1 MAITTIGDIVTGN
14 IPVLASYMTEDPVEK
29 TAFFQSGILTPTPYA
44 AEIARG
50 PSNVANIPFWKAI
63 DTSIEPNYSNDVY
76 QDIATPR
83 NVQTG
88 EMMARVAYLNEGFGQ
103 ADLTV
108 ELTSQNPLQSVA
120 SRLDNF
126 WQRQAQRRLIAT
138 ALGLYNDN
146 VAPTDE
152 YHKQNDMVIDVSDT
166 PGFDAG
172 AFIDATQTMGDAL
185 IGNGG
190 EVLGA
195 IAMHS
200 FVYAQARKQQL
211 IDFIRDADN
220 NTMFA
225 TYQGYRVI
233 VDDGMTVV
241 RTGDHRTGDPR
252 KFISI
257 IFGNGAIGYGEGNP
271 TNPLAYEREESRGNG
286 GGVETLWTRKT
297 WLLHP
302 FGYSFTSAV
311 ITGNGTE
318 TIARSASWQDLAN
331 ASNWNRVVDR
341 KHVPIAFLV
350 TGVGA

>member
-1 MAITTIGDIVTGN
+1 MAITTIGNIVTGN
-14 IPVLASYMTEDPVEK
+14 EPVLLSYMTQDPVEK
-29 TAFFQSGILTPTPYA
+29 TAFFESGILTPTPYA

-50 PSNVANIPFWKAI
+50 PSNIANIPFWKAI

-76 QDIATPR
+76 QDIAAPR

-120 SRLDNF
+120 NRLDNF

-146 VAPTDE
+146 VAATDE
-152 YHKQNDMVIDVSDT
+152 YHTQNDMVIDVSAT
-166 PGFDAG
+166 LGFDAG

-185 IGNGG
+185 MGSTG

-200 FVYAQARKQQL
+200 FVYGQARKANL

-225 TYQGYRVI
+225 TYQGYRVV
-233 VDDGMTVV
+233 VDDSMTVV
-241 RTGDHRTGDPR
+241 GTGNDR

-271 TNPLAYEREESRGNG
+271 SKPLHYEYEASRGNG

-302 FGYSFTSAV
+302 LGYSFTSAV
-311 ITGNGTE
+311 ITGNGSE
-318 TIARSASWQDLAN
+318 TTARSASWQDLTN
-331 ASNWNRVVDR
+331 ATNWNRVVER

>member
-14 IPVLASYMTEDPVEK
+14 ESVILSYMTEEPVEK
-29 TAFFQSGILTPTPYA
+29 TAFFQSGILTPSPYA

-50 PSNVANIPFWKAI
+50 PSNVATIPYWKAI
-63 DTSIEPNYSNDVY
+63 DASIEPNYSNDVF

-108 ELTSQNPLQSVA
+108 ELTNQNPLQSVA
-120 SRLDNF
+120 NRLDNF
-126 WQRQAQRRLIAT
+126 WERQAQRRLLAT
-138 ALGLYNDN
+138 ALGMYNDN
-146 VAPTDE
+146 RAATDAF
-152 YHKQNDMVIDVSDT
+152 HTQDDMVIDVSAT
-166 PGFDAG
+166 LGFDSG

-185 IGNGG
+185 MGNGG
-190 EVLGA
+190 QVLGV

-220 NTMFA
+220 NTEFA
-225 TYQGYRVI
+225 SYQGYRVV
-233 VDDGMTVV
+233 VDDSMTVV
-241 RTGDHRTGDPR
+241 GTGADR

-257 IFGNGAIGYGEGNP
+257 IFGQGAIGYGEGNP
-271 TNPLAYEREESRGNG
+271 TNPLEYHRAPERGNG
-286 GGVETLWTRKT
+286 GGVEVLWTRKT
-297 WLLHP
+297 WLMHP
-302 FGYSFTSAV
+302 LGYSFTSAV
-311 ITGNGTE
+311 ITGNGSE

-331 ASNWNRVVDR
+331 AANWNRVMER
-341 KHVPIAFLV
+341 KHIPVAFLV

>member
-14 IPVLASYMTEDPVEK
+14 VPVLLSYMTQDPVEK
-29 TAFFQSGILTPTPYA
+29 TAFFQSGILAPTPYA

-63 DTSIEPNYSNDVY
+63 DSSIEPNYSNDIY

-108 ELTSQNPLQSVA
+108 ELTTQNPLQSVA
-120 SRLDNF
+120 NRLDNF
-126 WQRQAQRRLIAT
+126 WQRQAQRRLLAT
-138 ALGLYNDN
+138 SLGIYNDN
-146 VAPTDE
+146 VAATDAF
-152 YHKQNDMVIDVSDT
+152 HTQNDMVVDVSAT
-166 PGFDAG
+166 LGFDAG

-185 IGNGG
+185 MSNSG
-190 EVLGA
+190 EVLGV

-200 FVYAQARKQQL
+200 FVYGQARKQQL
-211 IDFIRDADN
+211 IDFIRDAEN

-225 TYQGYRVI
+225 TYQGYRVV
-233 VDDGMTVV
+233 VDDSMTVV
-241 RTGDHRTGDPR
+241 GEGAER

-257 IFGNGAIGYGEGNP
+257 IFGNGAIGYGEGSP
-271 TNPLAYEREESRGNG
+271 TTPLAYQREEERGNG
-286 GGVETLWTRKT
+286 GGVETLWSRKT

-302 FGYSFTSAV
+302 LGYSFTSAV
-311 ITGNGTE
+311 ITGNGSE

-331 ASNWNRVVDR
+331 ATNWNRVVER

>member
-14 IPVLASYMTEDPVEK
+14 VPVLLSYMTQDPVEK
-29 TAFFQSGILTPTPYA
+29 TAFFQSGILAPTPYA

-50 PSNVANIPFWKAI
+50 PSNLANIPFWKAI
-63 DTSIEPNYSNDVY
+63 DSSIEPNYSNDIY

-88 EMMARVAYLNEGFGQ
+88 EMKARVAYLNEGFGQ

-120 SRLDNF
+120 TRLDNF
-126 WQRQAQRRLIAT
+126 WQRQAQRRLLAT
-138 ALGLYNDN
+138 SLGIHNDN
-146 VAPTDE
+146 VAATDAF
-152 YHKQNDMVIDVSDT
+152 HTQNDMVVDVSAT
-166 PGFDAG
+166 LGFDAG

-185 IGNGG
+185 MSNSG
-190 EVLGA
+190 EVLGV

-200 FVYAQARKQQL
+200 FVYGQARKQQL
-211 IDFIRDADN
+211 IDFIRDAEN

-225 TYQGYRVI
+225 TYQGYRVV
-233 VDDGMTVV
+233 VDDSMTVV
-241 RTGDHRTGDPR
+241 GVGADL

-257 IFGNGAIGYGEGNP
+257 IFGNGAIGYGEGSP
-271 TNPLAYEREESRGNG
+271 TTPLAYQREEERGNG
-286 GGVETLWTRKT
+286 GGVETLWSRKT

-302 FGYSFTSAV
+302 LGYTFTSAV
-311 ITGNGTE
+311 ITGNGSE

-331 ASNWNRVVDR
+331 ATNWNRVVER

-350 TGVGA
+350 TGVGTP

>member
-14 IPVLASYMTEDPVEK
+14 VPVLLSYMTQDPVEK
-29 TAFFQSGILTPTPYA
+29 TAFFQSGILAPTPYA

-50 PSNVANIPFWKAI
+50 PSNLANIPFWKAI
-63 DTSIEPNYSNDVY
+63 DSSIEPNYSNDIY

-88 EMMARVAYLNEGFGQ
+88 DMMARVAYLNEGFGQ

-120 SRLDNF
+120 TRLDNF
-126 WQRQAQRRLIAT
+126 WQRQAQRRLLAT
-138 ALGLYNDN
+138 SLGIYNDN
-146 VAPTDE
+146 VAATDAF
-152 YHKQNDMVIDVSDT
+152 HTQNDMVVDVSAT
-166 PGFDAG
+166 LGFDAG

-185 IGNGG
+185 DGPQG
-190 EVLGA
+190 EVLGV

-200 FVYAQARKQQL
+200 FVYGQMRKQQL
-211 IDFIRDADN
+211 IDFIRDAEN

-233 VDDGMTVV
+233 RDDSMTVV
-241 RTGDHRTGDPR
+241 GEGTDR

-257 IFGNGAIGYGEGNP
+257 IFGNGAIGYGEGSP
-271 TNPLAYEREESRGNG
+271 TTPLAYQREEERGNG
-286 GGVETLWTRKT
+286 GGVETLWSRKT

-302 FGYSFTSAV
+302 LGYTFTSAV
-311 ITGNGTE
+311 ITGNGSE
-318 TIARSASWQDLAN
+318 TVARSASWQDLAN
-331 ASNWNRVVDR
+331 ATNWNRVVER

>member
-1 MAITTIGDIVTGN
+1 MAITTIGNIVTGN

-29 TAFFQSGILTPTPYA
+29 TAFFDSGILTPTPYA
-44 AEIARG
+44 AEIANG
-50 PSNVANIPFWKAI
+50 PSNIANLPFWKSI

-83 NVQTG
+83 AIQTG

-146 VAPTDE
+146 VAATDA
-152 YHKQNDMVIDVSDT
+152 YHEQNDMVVDVSAT
-166 PGFDAG
+166 SGFDAG

-185 IGNGG
+185 MGNGG

-200 FVYAQARKQQL
+200 FVYAQARKAQL
-211 IDFIRDADN
+211 IDFIRDAEN

-233 VDDGMTVV
+233 VDDSMTVV
-241 RTGDHRTGDPR
+241 GQGAQR

-257 IFGNGAIGYGEGNP
+257 IFGRGAIVYGEGSP
-271 TNPLAYEREESRGNG
+271 ETPLAYEREESRGNG

-331 ASNWNRVVDR
+331 ATNWNRVVDR

>member
-14 IPVLASYMTEDPVEK
+14 VPVLLSYMTQDPVEK
-29 TAFFQSGILTPTPYA
+29 TAFFQSGILAPTPYA

-50 PSNVANIPFWKAI
+50 PSNLANIPFWKAI
-63 DTSIEPNYSNDVY
+63 DSSIEPNYSNDIY

-120 SRLDNF
+120 TRLDNF
-126 WQRQAQRRLIAT
+126 WQRQAQRRLLAT
-138 ALGLYNDN
+138 SLGIYNDN
-146 VAPTDE
+146 VAATDAF
-152 YHKQNDMVIDVSDT
+152 HTQNDMVVDVSAT
-166 PGFDAG
+166 LGFDAG

-185 IGNGG
+185 DGPQG
-190 EVLGA
+190 EVLGV

-200 FVYAQARKQQL
+200 FVYGQMRKQQL
-211 IDFIRDADN
+211 IDFIRDAEN

-233 VDDGMTVV
+233 RDDSMTVV
-241 RTGDHRTGDPR
+241 GDGAER

-257 IFGNGAIGYGEGNP
+257 IFGNGAIGYGEGAP
-271 TNPLAYEREESRGNG
+271 TTPLAYQREEERGNG
-286 GGVETLWTRKT
+286 GGVETLWSRKT

-302 FGYSFTSAV
+302 LGYSFTSAV
-311 ITGNGTE
+311 ITGNGSE

-331 ASNWNRVVDR
+331 ATNWNRVVER

>member
-14 IPVLASYMTEDPVEK
+14 EPVILSYMTEEPVEK
-29 TAFFQSGILTPTPYA
+29 TAFFQSGIITPTPYA
-44 AEIARG
+44 AEIANG
-50 PSNVANIPFWKAI
+50 PSNIANLPYWKAI

-88 EMMARVAYLNEGFGQ
+88 DMLVRMAYLNEGFGQ
-103 ADLTV
+103 SDLTV
-108 ELTSQNPLQSVA
+108 ELTSENPLQSVA
-120 SRLDNF
+120 NRLDNF
-126 WQRQAQRRLIAT
+126 WQRQAQRRLLAT

-146 VAPTDE
+146 RAATDTF
-152 YHKQNDMVIDVSDT
+152 HDQDDMVIDVSAT
-166 PGFDAG
+166 LGFDAG

-185 IGNGG
+185 MGASGD
-190 EVLGA
+190 VLGA

-200 FVYAQARKQQL
+200 FVYGQARKQQL
-211 IDFIRDADN
+211 IDFVRDADN

-233 VDDGMTVV
+233 VDDSMTVV
-241 RTGDHRTGDPR
+241 GTGNDR

-257 IFGNGAIGYGEGNP
+257 IFGQGAIGYGEGSP
-271 TNPLAYEREESRGNG
+271 THPLEYHRSAERGNG
-286 GGVETLWTRKT
+286 GGVEVLWTRKT

-302 FGYSFTSAV
+302 LGYSFTSSV
-311 ITGNGTE
+311 ITGNGSE
-318 TIARSASWQDLAN
+318 TIPRSASWQDLAQ
-331 ASNWNRVVDR
+331 ATNWNRVMER

>member
-29 TAFFQSGILTPTPYA
+29 TAFFDSGILTSTPYA
-44 AEIARG
+44 AEIANG
-50 PSNVANIPFWKAI
+50 PSNIANLPFWKAI

-83 NVQTG
+83 AIQTG

-146 VAPTDE
+146 VSATDA
-152 YHKQNDMVIDVSDT
+152 YHEQNDMVVDVSAT
-166 PGFDAG
+166 LGFDAG

-185 IGNGG
+185 MGNGG

-200 FVYAQARKQQL
+200 FVYAQARKAQL
-211 IDFIRDADN
+211 IDFIRDAEN

-233 VDDGMTVV
+233 VDDSMTVV
-241 RTGDHRTGDPR
+241 GQGAQR

-257 IFGNGAIGYGEGNP
+257 IFGQGAIGYGEGNP
-271 TNPLAYEREESRGNG
+271 VMPLEYEREASRANG

-302 FGYSFTSAV
+302 FGYRFTSAV

-331 ASNWNRVVDR
+331 ATNWNRVVDR

>member
-14 IPVLASYMTEDPVEK
+14 VPVLLSYMTQDPVEK
-29 TAFFQSGILTPTPYA
+29 TAFFQSGILAPTPYA

-50 PSNVANIPFWKAI
+50 PSNLANIPFWKAI
-63 DTSIEPNYSNDVY
+63 DSSIEPNYSNDIY

-83 NVQTG
+83 NMQTG

-120 SRLDNF
+120 TRLDNF
-126 WQRQAQRRLIAT
+126 WQRQAQRRLLAT
-138 ALGLYNDN
+138 SLGIYNDN
-146 VAPTDE
+146 VAATDAF
-152 YHKQNDMVIDVSDT
+152 HTQNDMVVDVSAT
-166 PGFDAG
+166 LGFDAG

-185 IGNGG
+185 MGNSG
-190 EVLGA
+190 EVLGV

-200 FVYAQARKQQL
+200 FVYGQARKQQL
-211 IDFIRDADN
+211 IDFIRDAEN

-225 TYQGYRVI
+225 TYQGYRVV
-233 VDDGMTVV
+233 VDDSMTVV
-241 RTGDHRTGDPR
+241 GAGADR

-257 IFGNGAIGYGEGNP
+257 IFGNGAIGYGEGDP
-271 TNPLAYEREESRGNG
+271 TNPLEYEREASLGNG
-286 GGVETLWTRKT
+286 GGVETLWSRKT

-302 FGYSFTSAV
+302 LGYSFTSSV
-311 ITGNGTE
+311 ITGNGSE
-318 TIARSASWQDLAN
+318 TVARSASWQDLAN
-331 ASNWNRVVDR
+331 ATNWNRVVER

-350 TGVGA
+350 TGVGTP

>member
-14 IPVLASYMTEDPVEK
+14 EPVILSYMTEDPVEK
-29 TAFFQSGILTPTPYA
+29 TAFFESGILTPTPYA

-50 PSNVANIPFWKAI
+50 TSNIANIPFWKAI

-120 SRLDNF
+120 NRLDNF

-146 VAPTDE
+146 VAATDA
-152 YHKQNDMVIDVSDT
+152 YHTQNDMVVDVSAT
-166 PGFDAG
+166 LGFDAG

-185 IGNGG
+185 MGSSG

-211 IDFIRDADN
+211 IDFVRDADN

-225 TYQGYRVI
+225 TYQGYRVV
-233 VDDGMTVV
+233 VDDSMTVV
-241 RTGDHRTGDPR
+241 GTGQDR

-271 TNPLAYEREESRGNG
+271 TRPLVYDYAPERGNG

-302 FGYSFTSAV
+302 LGYSFTSAV
-311 ITGNGTE
+311 ITGNGSE
-318 TIARSASWQDLAN
+318 TVPRSASWQDLAN
-331 ASNWNRVVDR
+331 ATNWNRVVER

>member
-1 MAITTIGDIVTGN
+1 MAITTIGDIVTGKESV
-14 IPVLASYMTEDPVEK
+14 ILSYMTEDPVEK

-44 AEIARG
+44 AAIANG
-50 PSNVANIPFWKAI
+50 PSNKAVLPYWKAI

-76 QDIATPR
+76 QDVATPR

-88 EMMARVAYLNEGFGQ
+88 EMNVRVAYLNEGFGQ

-108 ELTSQNPLQSVA
+108 ELTRQDPLKSVA
-120 SRLDNF
+120 ARLDNF

-146 VAPTDE
+146 VAADDD
-152 YHKQNDMVIDVSDT
+152 YHKQNDMVVDVSAT
-166 PGFDAG
+166 LGFDAG

-185 IGNGG
+185 MGNGG

-211 IDFIRDADN
+211 IDFIKDADN
-220 NTMFA
+220 DTLFA

-233 VDDGMTVV
+233 VDDSMTVV
-241 RTGDHRTGDPR
+241 GTGTSR

-257 IFGNGAIGYGEGNP
+257 IFGNGAIGYGEGSP
-271 TNPLAYEREESRGNG
+271 SNPLAYEREESRGNG

>member
-14 IPVLASYMTEDPVEK
+14 EPVILSYMTEEPVEK
-29 TAFFQSGILTPTPYA
+29 TAFFQSGILTPSQYA

-50 PSNVANIPFWKAI
+50 PSNIANIPYWKAI
-63 DTSIEPNYSNDVY
+63 DTSIEPNYSNDVF

-88 EMMARVAYLNEGFGQ
+88 DMMARVAYLNEGFGQ

-120 SRLDNF
+120 NRLDNF
-126 WQRQAQRRLIAT
+126 WQRQAQRRLLAT

-146 VAPTDE
+146 VAATDAF
-152 YHKQNDMVIDVSDT
+152 HTQDDMVIDVSAT
-166 PGFDAG
+166 LGFDAG

-185 IGNGG
+185 MGSNG
-190 EVLGA
+190 ETLGA

-211 IDFIRDADN
+211 IDFVRDADN

-225 TYQGYRVI
+225 TYQGYRVV
-233 VDDGMTVV
+233 VDDSMTVV
-241 RTGDHRTGDPR
+241 GTGADR

-257 IFGNGAIGYGEGNP
+257 IFGQGAIGYGEGSP
-271 TNPLAYEREESRGNG
+271 TVPLEYDRSPERGNG
-286 GGVETLWTRKT
+286 GGVEVLWTRKT

-302 FGYSFTSAV
+302 LGYSFTSAV
-311 ITGNGTE
+311 ITGNGSE

-331 ASNWNRVVDR
+331 ASNWNRVMER
-341 KHVPIAFLV
+341 KHIPIAFLV

>member
-1 MAITTIGDIVTGN
+1 MAITTIGDIVTGKESV
-14 IPVLASYMTEDPVEK
+14 ILSYMTEDPVEK
-29 TAFFQSGILTPTPYA
+29 TAFFQSGILTPTTYA
-44 AEIARG
+44 AAIANG
-50 PSNVANIPFWKAI
+50 PSNKAVLPYWKAI

-76 QDIATPR
+76 QDVATPR

-88 EMMARVAYLNEGFGQ
+88 EMNVRVAYLNEGFGQ

-108 ELTSQNPLQSVA
+108 ELTRQDPLKSVA
-120 SRLDNF
+120 ARLDNF

-146 VAPTDE
+146 VAADDD
-152 YHKQNDMVIDVSDT
+152 YHKQNDMVVDVSSSM
-166 PGFDAG
+166 GFDAG

-185 IGNGG
+185 MGNGG

-211 IDFIRDADN
+211 IDFIRDAEN

-233 VDDGMTVV
+233 VDDSMTVV
-241 RTGDHRTGDPR
+241 GSGGSR

-257 IFGNGAIGYGEGNP
+257 IFGNGAIGYGEGSP
-271 TNPLAYEREESRGNG
+271 SNPLEYEREASRGNG

-318 TIARSASWQDLAN
+318 TVARSASWQDLAN

>member
-29 TAFFQSGILTPTPYA
+29 TAFFDSGILTPTPYA

-50 PSNVANIPFWKAI
+50 PSNIANLPFWKAI

-83 NVQTG
+83 AIQTG
-88 EMMARVAYLNEGFGQ
+88 EMLARVAYLNEGFGQ

-146 VAPTDE
+146 VSATDA
-152 YHKQNDMVIDVSDT
+152 YHEQNDMVVDVSAT
-166 PGFDAG
+166 LGFDAG

-185 IGNGG
+185 MGNGG

-200 FVYAQARKQQL
+200 FVYAQARKAQL

-233 VDDGMTVV
+233 VDDSMTVV
-241 RTGDHRTGDPR
+241 GQGAQR

-257 IFGNGAIGYGEGNP
+257 IFGQGAIGYGEGNP
-271 TNPLAYEREESRGNG
+271 VMPLEYEREASRANG

-331 ASNWNRVVDR
+331 ATNWNRVVDR

>member
-14 IPVLASYMTEDPVEK
+14 EPVLLSYMTQDPVEK
-29 TAFFQSGILTPTPYA
+29 TAFFESGVLTPTPYA
-44 AEIARG
+44 SEIARG
-50 PSNVANIPFWKAI
+50 PSNIANIPFWKAI

-76 QDIATPR
+76 QDIAAPR

-108 ELTSQNPLQSVA
+108 ELASQNPLQSVA
-120 SRLDNF
+120 NRLDNF

-146 VAPTDE
+146 VAATDA
-152 YHKQNDMVIDVSDT
+152 YHAQNDMVIDVSAT
-166 PGFDAG
+166 LGFDAG

-185 IGNGG
+185 MGSTG

-200 FVYAQARKQQL
+200 FVYGQARKANL
-211 IDFIRDADN
+211 IDFIRDSEN

-225 TYQGYRVI
+225 TYQGYRVV
-233 VDDGMTVV
+233 VDDSMTVV
-241 RTGDHRTGDPR
+241 GTGNDR

-257 IFGNGAIGYGEGNP
+257 IFGNGAIGYGEGSP
-271 TNPLAYEREESRGNG
+271 TNPLEYEREASRGNG

-302 FGYSFTSAV
+302 LGYSFTSAV
-311 ITGNGTE
+311 ITGNGSE

-331 ASNWNRVVDR
+331 ATNWNRVVER

>member
-1 MAITTIGDIVTGN
+1 MAITTIGNIVTGN

-29 TAFFQSGILTPTPYA
+29 TAFFDSGILTPTPYA
-44 AEIARG
+44 AEIANG
-50 PSNVANIPFWKAI
+50 PSNIANLPFWKAI

-83 NVQTG
+83 AIQTG

-146 VAPTDE
+146 VAATDA
-152 YHKQNDMVIDVSDT
+152 YHEQNDMVVDVSAT
-166 PGFDAG
+166 SGFDAG

-185 IGNGG
+185 MGNGG

-200 FVYAQARKQQL
+200 FVYAQARKAQL
-211 IDFIRDADN
+211 IDFIRDAEN
-220 NTMFA
+220 NTMF
-225 TYQGYRVI
+225 
-233 VDDGMTVV
+233 
-241 RTGDHRTGDPR
+241 
-252 KFISI
+252 
-257 IFGNGAIGYGEGNP
+257 
-271 TNPLAYEREESRGNG
+271 
-286 GGVETLWTRKT
+286 
-297 WLLHP
+297 
-302 FGYSFTSAV
+302 
-311 ITGNGTE
+311 
-318 TIARSASWQDLAN
+318 
-331 ASNWNRVVDR
+331 
-341 KHVPIAFLV
+341 
-350 TGVGA
+350 

>member
-14 IPVLASYMTEDPVEK
+14 EPVILSYMTEDPVEK
-29 TAFFQSGILTPTPYA
+29 TAFFESGILTPTPYA

-50 PSNVANIPFWKAI
+50 TSNIANIPFWKSI

-126 WQRQAQRRLIAT
+126 WMRQAQRRLLAT

-146 VAPTDE
+146 VAATDA
-152 YHKQNDMVIDVSDT
+152 YHTQNDMVIDVSAT
-166 PGFDAG
+166 LGFDAG

-185 IGNGG
+185 MGSAGD
-190 EVLGA
+190 VLGA

-211 IDFIRDADN
+211 IDFVRDADN
-220 NTMFA
+220 NTQFA

-233 VDDGMTVV
+233 VDDSMTVV
-241 RTGDHRTGDPR
+241 GTGNDR

-257 IFGNGAIGYGEGNP
+257 IFGNGAIGYGEGSPNM
-271 TNPLAYEREESRGNG
+271 PLEYEREAARGNG

-311 ITGNGTE
+311 ITGNGSE

-331 ASNWNRVVDR
+331 ATNWNRVMER
-341 KHVPIAFLV
+341 KHIPIAFLV

>member
-14 IPVLASYMTEDPVEK
+14 VPVLLSYMTQDPVEK
-29 TAFFQSGILTPTPYA
+29 TAFFQSGILAPTPYA

-50 PSNVANIPFWKAI
+50 PSNLANIPFWKAI
-63 DTSIEPNYSNDVY
+63 DSSIEPNYSNDIY

-120 SRLDNF
+120 TRLDNF
-126 WQRQAQRRLIAT
+126 WQRQAQRRLLAT
-138 ALGLYNDN
+138 SLGIYNDN
-146 VAPTDE
+146 VAATDAF
-152 YHKQNDMVIDVSDT
+152 HTQNDMVVDVSAT
-166 PGFDAG
+166 SGFDAG

-185 IGNGG
+185 DGPQG
-190 EVLGA
+190 EVLGV

-200 FVYAQARKQQL
+200 FVYGQMRKQQL
-211 IDFIRDADN
+211 IDFIRDAEN

-233 VDDGMTVV
+233 RDDSMTVV
-241 RTGDHRTGDPR
+241 GEGADR

-257 IFGNGAIGYGEGNP
+257 IFGNGAIGYGEGSP
-271 TNPLAYEREESRGNG
+271 VMPLEPEREASRGNG
-286 GGVETLWTRKT
+286 GGVETLWSRKT
-297 WLLHP
+297 WLMHP
-302 FGYSFTSAV
+302 LGYSFTSAV
-311 ITGNGTE
+311 ITGNGSE

-331 ASNWNRVVDR
+331 ATNWNRVVER

>member
-1 MAITTIGDIVTGN
+1 MAITTIGNIVTGN

-29 TAFFQSGILTPTPYA
+29 TAFFDSGILTPTPYA
-44 AEIARG
+44 AEIANG
-50 PSNVANIPFWKAI
+50 PSNIANLPFWKSI

-83 NVQTG
+83 AIQTG

-146 VAPTDE
+146 VSATDA
-152 YHKQNDMVIDVSDT
+152 YHEQNDMVVDVSAT
-166 PGFDAG
+166 SGFDAG

-185 IGNGG
+185 MGNGG

-200 FVYAQARKQQL
+200 FVYAQARKAQL
-211 IDFIRDADN
+211 IDFIRDAEN

-233 VDDGMTVV
+233 VDDSMTVV
-241 RTGDHRTGDPR
+241 GQDAQR

-257 IFGNGAIGYGEGNP
+257 IFGQGAVGYGEGNP
-271 TNPLAYEREESRGNG
+271 SNPLEYEREASRGNG

-331 ASNWNRVVDR
+331 AANWNRVVDR

>member
-14 IPVLASYMTEDPVEK
+14 EPVILSYMTEDPVEK
-29 TAFFQSGILTPTPYA
+29 TAFFESGILTPTPYA

-50 PSNVANIPFWKAI
+50 PSNIANIPFWKAI

-120 SRLDNF
+120 NRLDNF

-146 VAPTDE
+146 VAATDA
-152 YHKQNDMVIDVSDT
+152 YHTQNDMVIDVSAT
-166 PGFDAG
+166 LGFDAG

-185 IGNGG
+185 MGSTG

-200 FVYAQARKQQL
+200 FVYGQARKANL
-211 IDFIRDADN
+211 IDFIRDSEN

-225 TYQGYRVI
+225 TYQGYRVV
-233 VDDGMTVV
+233 VDDSMTVV
-241 RTGDHRTGDPR
+241 GTGNDR

-257 IFGNGAIGYGEGNP
+257 IFGNGAIGYGEGTP
-271 TNPLAYEREESRGNG
+271 TNPLEYEREASRGNG

-302 FGYSFTSAV
+302 LGYSFTSAV
-311 ITGNGTE
+311 ITGNGSE

-331 ASNWNRVVDR
+331 ATNWNRVVER

>member
-14 IPVLASYMTEDPVEK
+14 EPVILSYMTEDPVEK
-29 TAFFQSGILTPTPYA
+29 TAFFESGILTPTPYA

-50 PSNVANIPFWKAI
+50 PSNIANIPFWKAI

-120 SRLDNF
+120 NRLDNF

-146 VAPTDE
+146 RTATDA
-152 YHKQNDMVIDVSDT
+152 YHTQDDMVIDVSAT
-166 PGFDAG
+166 LGFDAG

-185 IGNGG
+185 MGSSGD
-190 EVLGA
+190 VLGA

-200 FVYAQARKQQL
+200 FVYAQARKAQL
-211 IDFIRDADN
+211 IDFVRDAGN

-225 TYQGYRVI
+225 TYQGYRVV
-233 VDDGMTVV
+233 VDDSMTVV
-241 RTGDHRTGDPR
+241 GTGNDR

-271 TNPLAYEREESRGNG
+271 TKPLAYEREESRGNG

-302 FGYSFTSAV
+302 LGYSFTSAV
-311 ITGNGTE
+311 ITGNGSE

-331 ASNWNRVVDR
+331 ATNWNRVVER

>member
-1 MAITTIGDIVTGN
+1 MAITTIGDIVTGKESV
-14 IPVLASYMTEDPVEK
+14 ILSYMTEDPVEK
-29 TAFFQSGILTPTPYA
+29 TAFFKSGIITPTPYA
-44 AEIARG
+44 AAIANG
-50 PSNVANIPFWKAI
+50 PSNKAVLPYWKAI

-88 EMMARVAYLNEGFGQ
+88 EMDVRVAYLNEGFGQ

-146 VAPTDE
+146 VADTDA
-152 YHKQNDMVIDVSDT
+152 YHERNDMVIDVSST
-166 PGFDAG
+166 LGFDAG

-185 IGNGG
+185 MGNGG

-211 IDFIRDADN
+211 IDFTRDADN
-220 NTMFA
+220 DTLFA
-225 TYQGYRVI
+225 AYQGYRVI
-233 VDDGMTVV
+233 VDDSMTVV
-241 RTGDHRTGDPR
+241 GTDNSR

-302 FGYSFTSAV
+302 LGYSFTSAV

-318 TIARSASWQDLAN
+318 TVARSASWQDLAN
-331 ASNWNRVVDR
+331 ASNWNRVVER

>member
-14 IPVLASYMTEDPVEK
+14 EPVILSYMTEDPVEK
-29 TAFFQSGILTPTPYA
+29 TAFFESGILTPTPYA

-120 SRLDNF
+120 NRLDNF

-146 VAPTDE
+146 RAATDA
-152 YHKQNDMVIDVSDT
+152 YHTQDDMVIDVSAT
-166 PGFDAG
+166 LGFDAG

-185 IGNGG
+185 MGSSGD
-190 EVLGA
+190 VLGV

-200 FVYAQARKQQL
+200 FVYAQARKAQL
-211 IDFIRDADN
+211 IDFVRDADN

-225 TYQGYRVI
+225 TYQGYRVV
-233 VDDGMTVV
+233 VDDSMTVV
-241 RTGDHRTGDPR
+241 GTGNDR
-252 KFISI
+252 KFISV
-257 IFGNGAIGYGEGNP
+257 IFGNGAIGYDEGSP

-286 GGVETLWTRKT
+286 GKI
-297 WLLHP
+297 H
-302 FGYSFTSAV
+302 
-311 ITGNGTE
+311 
-318 TIARSASWQDLAN
+318 
-331 ASNWNRVVDR
+331 
-341 KHVPIAFLV
+341 
-350 TGVGA
+350 

>member
-1 MAITTIGDIVTGN
+1 MAITTIGNIVTGN

-29 TAFFQSGILTPTPYA
+29 TAFFDSGILTPTPYA
-44 AEIARG
+44 AEIANG
-50 PSNVANIPFWKAI
+50 PSNIANLPFWKAI

-83 NVQTG
+83 AIQTG

-126 WQRQAQRRLIAT
+126 WQRHAQRRLIAT

-146 VAPTDE
+146 VSATDA
-152 YHKQNDMVIDVSDT
+152 YHEQNDMVVDVSAT
-166 PGFDAG
+166 LGFDAG

-185 IGNGG
+185 MGNGG

-200 FVYAQARKQQL
+200 FVYAQARKAQL
-211 IDFIRDADN
+211 IDFIRDAEN

-233 VDDGMTVV
+233 VDDSMTVV
-241 RTGDHRTGDPR
+241 GQGAQR

-257 IFGNGAIGYGEGNP
+257 IFGQGAIGYGEGNP
-271 TNPLAYEREESRGNG
+271 ETPLAYEREESRGNG

-331 ASNWNRVVDR
+331 ATNWNRVVDR